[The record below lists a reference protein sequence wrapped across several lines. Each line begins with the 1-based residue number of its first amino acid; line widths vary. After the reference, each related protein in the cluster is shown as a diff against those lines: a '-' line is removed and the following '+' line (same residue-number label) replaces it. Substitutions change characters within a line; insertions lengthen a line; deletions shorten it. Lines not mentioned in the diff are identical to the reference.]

1 MLRKAFPR
9 SLGNGSRA
17 GSGNKWRAQAL
28 KQDPRFAKNGAAKH
42 RPRAQSLLG
51 GFDGE
56 FQQVR
61 PPPNDTMGNGRYT
74 PGEPRPILRVR
85 RSDASRPMDQIST
98 NQALTMFA
106 KWERENKSIALFL
119 STPSVSIT
127 FRDGNFTPFTDDCL
141 VLSFAGDNVLRIFLS
156 EAAFWRLKPK
166 EIRRDISETIPDI
179 EECVRILS
187 EKPTMQCFLYASTP
201 HVRVR

>member
-1 MLRKAFPR
+1 
-9 SLGNGSRA
+9 
-17 GSGNKWRAQAL
+17 
-28 KQDPRFAKNGAAKH
+28 
-42 RPRAQSLLG
+42 
-51 GFDGE
+51 
-56 FQQVR
+56 
-61 PPPNDTMGNGRYT
+61 
-74 PGEPRPILRVR
+74 
-85 RSDASRPMDQIST
+85 MDQIST
-98 NQALTMFA
+98 NEALTMFA

-179 EECVRILS
+179 EEGVRILS
-187 EKPTMQCFLYASTP
+187 EKPAMQCFLYASTP